1 MINHQRDDYLKALG
15 VVQYVVK
22 SNESL
27 AVDPSI
33 VPRDLVAKDFVA
45 KDLVATSLKA
55 KGLKETLSPVP
66 ASSIAPPRMPVEDSK
81 PLAALAEFA
90 DGTSKI
96 VTNDLPLASHSA
108 SVSTTNASVEL
119 KLALWQPVPELL
131 LFGDI
136 GAALPNG
143 QQLELLSN
151 LLLSIDVRPQNMA
164 IMDIIEWP
172 PLPNTQGDEAQ
183 VREFL
188 STVMETR
195 IAQSTIN
202 RIVILGDVP
211 RYWLCLPAQITELR
225 EGRLVRADG
234 VSIDSLPSLEAML
247 LDPQEKCRAW
257 QVLQP

>member
-22 SNESL
+22 SDECL
-27 AVDPSI
+27 AVAPYT
-33 VPRDLVAKDFVA
+33 VPRG
-45 KDLVATSLKA
+45 LKA
-55 KGLKETLSPVP
+55 IELEETLSLVP
-66 ASSIAPPRMPVEDSK
+66 ASLIAPPRLPVEDSK
-81 PLAALAEFA
+81 PLEAADEFA
-90 DGTSKI
+90 NEAPKV
-96 VTNDLPLASHSA
+96 VTNDVPLVSHS
-108 SVSTTNASVEL
+108 SSLSTPETAVEL
-119 KLALWQPVPELL
+119 KFALWQPAPELL
-131 LFGDI
+131 LFSDI

-151 LLLSIDVRPQNMA
+151 LLLAIDVRPQNIA
-164 IMDIIEWP
+164 TMDIIEWP

-195 IAQSTIN
+195 IAQSTIS
-202 RIVILGDVP
+202 RIVLLGDVP
-211 RYWLCLPAQITELR
+211 RYWLCVPEQTTELR

-234 VSIDSLPSLEAML
+234 VCIDSLPSLEAML

>member
-33 VPRDLVAKDFVA
+33 VPRDLVAKD
-45 KDLVATSLKA
+45 LVAMDLKA
-55 KGLKETLSPVP
+55 TDLKATDLKARDLKETLSPVP

-108 SVSTTNASVEL
+108 SVSTAGASVEL
-119 KLALWQPVPELL
+119 KLALWQPAPELL
-131 LFGDI
+131 LFSDI

-183 VREFL
+183 FA
-188 STVMETR
+188 SF
-195 IAQSTIN
+195 S
-202 RIVILGDVP
+202 VP
-211 RYWLCLPAQITELR
+211 
-225 EGRLVRADG
+225 
-234 VSIDSLPSLEAML
+234 
-247 LDPQEKCRAW
+247 
-257 QVLQP
+257 